1 MPPETPVVEP
11 ATQADLPAIT
21 ELWVRLAR
29 GQRTHGSSVRAA
41 ENRETMRELL
51 AGHLHTDGLLVARF
65 EDSIVGFVSFSL
77 ERGALE
83 LEATRG
89 LISNVYVEPAARGYG
104 VGTALLEAAEDALAD
119 RGAAVVVLEVLSDN
133 EAARRFYRGREYEPY
148 RVSMRRSLEDR
159 SENDT
164 HSKEDG

>member
-29 GQRTHGSSVRAA
+29 GQRTHGSSVRAE

-51 AGHLHTDGLLVARF
+51 AGHLHTDGLLVAR
-65 EDSIVGFVSFSL
+65 DGNSIVGFVSFSL
-77 ERGALE
+77 ERGTLALD
-83 LEATRG
+83 ATRG
-89 LISNVYVEPAARGYG
+89 LISNVYVEPAYRGHG
-104 VGTALLEAAEDALAD
+104 VGTALLKAAEDVLAD
-119 RGAAVVVLEVLSDN
+119 RGAAVAVLEVLSDN
-133 EAARRFYRGREYEPY
+133 EDARRFYRQREYDTY
-148 RVSMRRSLEDR
+148 RVSMRRSLADR
-159 SENDT
+159 SESDT